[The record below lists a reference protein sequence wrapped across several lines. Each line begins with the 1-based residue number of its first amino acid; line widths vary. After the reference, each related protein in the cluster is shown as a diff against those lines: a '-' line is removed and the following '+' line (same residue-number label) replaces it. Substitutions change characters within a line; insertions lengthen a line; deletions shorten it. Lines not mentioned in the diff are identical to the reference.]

1 MLKVPVAKTAAFF
14 LAASALAL
22 TPPASIAIEDCG
34 TSRTECELRQQIK
47 DLQRQ
52 VAELQAAQSS
62 LRQKIDA
69 FSVSSIDAGNSDLYF
84 TKTDHNHTG
93 RGNAPGF
100 AAIENAAD
108 YNALMILG
116 RAGTPKG
123 RYVRLWDYLQ
133 VNGSMDV
140 TGYID
145 AGNSDLYF
153 TKTDHNHTARGNAP
167 GFAAIENAANYNAL
181 MILGRA
187 GTPKGRY
194 VRLWDY
200 LQVNGSMD
208 VTGTIYGHNVTPSDQ
223 RLKQNIHPLD
233 NALTKLQGLRGVNFE
248 WKKSQDQ
255 EAGTQIGL
263 IAQEVE
269 GVLPELVSTDG
280 DGYKSIAYG
289 QLSAVLIEAVK
300 EQQQIIEQKS
310 ATIAELQLSL
320 QEQQKENAALQDNQ
334 AAQAERIASLE
345 AMMQGMTQQMA
356 AMTRQ
361 MEAIKAAVPQPV
373 KTRLH

>member
-1 MLKVPVAKTAAFF
+1 MLKIPLAKTATFF
-14 LAASALAL
+14 LAASTLAL
-22 TPPASIAIEDCG
+22 TPPASIAYEDCG
-34 TSRTECELRQQIK
+34 TTRTECELRQQIK
-47 DLQRQ
+47 DLQQQNQAQQRQ
-52 VAELQAAQSS
+52 IEELKAAQFS
-62 LRQKIDA
+62 LRQKTDA
-69 FSVSSIDAGNSDLYF
+69 ISVSSGGNVGIGTTKPGGTGSKLDVVGGNIAVDGQAALASNNETIYVGDLASG
-84 TKTDHNHTG
+84 DG
-93 RGNAPGF
+93 VRG
-100 AAIENAAD
+100 
-108 YNALMILG
+108 LIL
-116 RAGTPKG
+116 RAGDSDRLTITKDG
-123 RYVRLWDYLQ
+123 RV
-133 VNGSMDV
+133 G
-140 TGYID
+140 I
-145 AGNSDLYF
+145 
-153 TKTDHNHTARGNAP
+153 
-167 GFAAIENAANYNAL
+167 
-181 MILGRA
+181 
-187 GTPKGRY
+187 
-194 VRLWDY
+194 
-200 LQVNGSMD
+200 
-208 VTGTIYGHNVTPSDQ
+208 GTIRGHNVTPSDQ